1 MAATAPTLARSPQAR
16 LFGLYGVVGLAF
28 LLLAGQLWSVQIAN
42 HSQYQRRAEVNRVRL
57 VSEKALRGVIY
68 DRNGRQVARNVASW
82 TLAIRPADLP
92 RDKDARA
99 DVLDRLGRIFELD
112 PAEIGKLVDAA
123 RDDPF
128 TPARIKAPISRELAL
143 IVEEQLDRFPGVVI
157 QHTPI
162 RQYPEG
168 SSLGKI
174 LGYTGPIPAASFQT
188 RLDQG
193 YERDDTLGISG
204 VELNFEEALR
214 GTRGRRQVEVDA
226 LGRETNVL
234 EVLEPVKPGG
244 NVVLTIDTA
253 LQRRTTELL
262 AAGMAKARSNQGA
275 VVALDPR
282 NGDVLTM
289 VSLPDYDNNLF
300 AAGISSA
307 DYRRL
312 SEDRWTP
319 LVNHAIGGLYPPGS
333 TFKMVTAAAALQER
347 IVTPQTRIN
356 CPASVT
362 VNGRVFRNWNPL
374 GQGMLTVRQS
384 LAQSCDIFF
393 YEAAGG
399 NPYSRFQGLGIQR
412 LADYARQFGF
422 GERTGVRLGGEERGL
437 VPTEEWKREVK
448 KEPWFIGDNYNVG
461 IGQGDLLVT
470 PLQLANMTAAIANG
484 GTLYRPRIA
493 SAVRDASGAEI
504 GTFPPE
510 VIRKLPVSP
519 EHMTLIQAGMRDV
532 VFAAE
537 GTAYHALR
545 PPNSEP
551 PFSMAGKTGT
561 AEFFGPLDARG
572 NLPTHALFVAY
583 APFEAPQIAVAVI
596 VHNGGEGS
604 ATAAPIAHEVLK
616 AYFDLGVR

>member
-1 MAATAPTLARSPQAR
+1 MAATVAQRPQAR
-16 LFGLYGVVGLAF
+16 LYGLYALAGLAF

-68 DRNGRQVARNVASW
+68 DRAGRQVARNVAGW

-92 RDKDARA
+92 REAEARSE
-99 DVLDRLGRIFELD
+99 VLTRLGRVFELD
-112 PAEIGKLVDAA
+112 PQEIGKLVDAA

-128 TPARIKAPISRELAL
+128 TPARIKSPIPRDLAL
-143 IVEEQLDRFPGVVI
+143 IIEEQLDRFPGVVI

-168 SSLGKI
+168 AFLGKI

-188 RLDQG
+188 RLEQG

-204 VELNFEEALR
+204 VELTFEDALR
-214 GTRGRRQVEVDA
+214 GMRGRRQVEVDA

-234 EVLEPVKPGG
+234 AVLQATAPGG
-244 NVVLTIDTA
+244 NVVLTIDSA
-253 LQRRTTELL
+253 LQRRAAELL
-262 AAGMAKARSNQGA
+262 AGGMAKARSNQGA
-275 VVALDPR
+275 IVALDPR
-282 NGDVLTM
+282 NGDVLAM

-300 AAGISSA
+300 AGGISSA
-307 DYRRL
+307 DFRRL
-312 SEDRWTP
+312 NEDRWTP

-347 IVTPQTRIN
+347 VVTPQTRIN

-384 LAQSCDIFF
+384 IAQSCDIYF
-393 YEAAGG
+393 YEASGG
-399 NPYSRFQGLGIQR
+399 NPYSGFKGLGIQR

-422 GERTGVRLGGEERGL
+422 GERTGIRLTGEERGL

-493 SAVRDASGAEI
+493 SAVRDASGAEVAA
-504 GTFPPE
+504 FPPE

-519 EHMTLIQAGMRDV
+519 EHMALIQAGMRDV
-532 VFAAE
+532 VFAPE
-537 GTAYHALR
+537 GTAYHALKQ
-545 PPNSEP
+545 PT
-551 PFSMAGKTGT
+551 FSMAGKTGT
-561 AEFFGPLDARG
+561 AEFYGPIDARG

-596 VHNGGEGS
+596 VHHGGEGS
-604 ATAAPIAHEVLK
+604 ETAAPIAAELLK
-616 AYFDLGVR
+616 AYFELGVR